1 MSAGLRGGDP
11 ADSRD
16 EVLAEVV
23 SLYYLEGLDQ
33 GQIAKRLQVS
43 RSTVSRMIAE
53 ARQLGIVEIR
63 INRPLP
69 TDDELRRAAIER
81 YGLREALVL
90 VSEAAGRDLLS
101 RVGALAADYLE
112 RTISDD
118 SSVAIS
124 WGTSLAATVEALRGG
139 VRHGV
144 KVVQM
149 IGAAGSLDPEVDGS
163 ELARKMAHRLG
174 GSFVTLN
181 APLLVDDPGLARALL
196 RQRSIA
202 VVLEQAADA
211 EVALIGLGGMDSA
224 ISSLLRSGFA
234 STAVLKRA
242 TRAGIVGDAAGHML
256 SADGETVRTEL
267 SERMIGLDEGRTR
280 AIPTVV
286 AVAAGTAKVAIIR
299 AALLSGLVDV
309 LVTDSVTMRAVMALP
324 GDRPSTGPTPTP
336 ASDPGSDPVPGGS
349 APDRSSNPDRPHKE
363 QQ

>member
-1 MSAGLRGGDP
+1 MSAAPRAGDA
-11 ADSRD
+11 ADNRD

-23 SLYYLEGLDQ
+23 SLYYIDGLDQ

-43 RSTVSRMIAE
+43 RSTVSRMIGE

-69 TDDELRRAAIER
+69 TDAELQRSAIER
-81 YGLREALVL
+81 YGLRGALVL
-90 VSEAAGRDLLS
+90 SADAGSRDLLP
-101 RVGALAADYLE
+101 RVGALAAEYLE

-124 WGTSLAATVEALRGG
+124 WGTSLAATVDALRGG

-163 ELARKMAHRLG
+163 ELARKMANRLG

-181 APLLVDDPGLARALL
+181 APLLVDDPALARALL

-202 VVLEQAADA
+202 GVLEQAADA

-234 STAVLKRA
+234 SPAVLKRA
-242 TRAGIVGDAAGHML
+242 TRAGIVGDAAGHLL
-256 SADGETVRTEL
+256 SADGETVRSEL
-267 SERMIGLDEGRTR
+267 RERMIGLDEGRTR
-280 AIPTVV
+280 SIPTVV
-286 AVAAGTAKVAIIR
+286 AVAAGTPKVAIVR
-299 AALLSGLVDV
+299 AALLSGLVNV

-324 GDRPSTGPTPTP
+324 GDRRIVGRRDSGP
-336 ASDPGSDPVPGGS
+336 ASARGAEVP
-349 APDRSSNPDRPHKE
+349 
-363 QQ
+363 